1 MTTAPDRA
9 LTALHGLLTGRG
21 LDLPPNAPKGGR
33 ASDEALDRIWET
45 RPFAVAAALTEQVHG
60 VLPLLDS
67 FAAGA
72 PLLDDI
78 RAGHVTASLGL
89 FTPNALL
96 SLTAPAVRADRD
108 GDRTLLHGRYRYAT
122 QDAEASVVPVRLDG
136 ATRLALVT
144 HDAAGVR
151 LHGAGR
157 AAGWGWAELDG
168 APAAALSRPVGWAP
182 GGELTA
188 ALDAYAWAFAR
199 RALAWPARVVAD
211 LRRALARAGEGV
223 EALSTS
229 QYLAHE
235 LSKLEI
241 EISLASAA
249 ARFGAGFKTEEPGG
263 QAALATLLSTVD
275 LIRRTA
281 RTAEDMATELGLE
294 HSPAGVADRPDA
306 ADWPDAA
313 LQAYFGGRRVVENE
327 LARRMGLVPEA
338 VGA

>member
-1 MTTAPDRA
+1 MTVAADRA
-9 LTALHGLLTGRG
+9 LAALHGLLTRRG
-21 LDLPPNAPKGGR
+21 LDLPPAADPGTGVDQ
-33 ASDEALDRIWET
+33 ALHEALDRIWEA
-45 RPFAVAAALTEQVHG
+45 RSFAVAAALTEQVHG
-60 VLPLLDS
+60 VLPLLDA
-67 FAAGA
+67 FDATA
-72 PLLDDI
+72 PLLDDV

-96 SLTAPAVRADRD
+96 SLTTPAVRADRD
-108 GDRTLLHGRYRYAT
+108 GSRTLLHGRYRYAT
-122 QDAEASVVPVRLDG
+122 QDAEVSVVPVRLDG
-136 ATRLALVT
+136 GTRLALLP

-151 LHGAGR
+151 LYGAGR

-182 GGELTA
+182 GGELTV
-188 ALDAYAWAFAR
+188 ALDAYAWAFGR

-211 LRRALARAGEGV
+211 LRRALARVGEGV

-241 EISLASAA
+241 EISLASVA
-249 ARFGAGFKTEEPGG
+249 ARFGAGFKAEEPGG
-263 QAALATLLSTVD
+263 QAALATLLSCVD
-275 LIRRTA
+275 LIQRTA
-281 RTAEDMATELGLE
+281 RTAEDLATELGLE
-294 HSPAGVADRPDA
+294 HAPADA

-338 VGA
+338 VGP